1 MLDPAAF
8 SATLAVTDLLETLN
22 VPYVIGGSVATTAHG
37 MIRSTMDVDL
47 VADMKIEQVASF
59 VAALE
64 DQFYVDEGSI
74 RQAIERRSS
83 FNLIHLPTMIKVDV
97 FLPKDR
103 PFDQQQLARRI
114 AQPVSPDSSETVW
127 ILTAEDAILAKLDWF
142 RMGGEVSE
150 RQWRDI
156 LGVMKTQ
163 REALDLAYLQLW
175 AERLGVAD
183 LLERAL
189 EEMAGK

>member
-97 FLPKDR
+97 FLP
-103 PFDQQQLARRI
+103 
-114 AQPVSPDSSETVW
+114 
-127 ILTAEDAILAKLDWF
+127 
-142 RMGGEVSE
+142 
-150 RQWRDI
+150 
-156 LGVMKTQ
+156 
-163 REALDLAYLQLW
+163 
-175 AERLGVAD
+175 
-183 LLERAL
+183 
-189 EEMAGK
+189 